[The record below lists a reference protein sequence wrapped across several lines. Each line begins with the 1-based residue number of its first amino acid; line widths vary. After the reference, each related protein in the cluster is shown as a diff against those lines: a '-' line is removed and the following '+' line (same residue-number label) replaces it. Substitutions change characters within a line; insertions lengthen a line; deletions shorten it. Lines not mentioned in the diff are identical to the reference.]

1 MKKLFLLIPIVF
13 IAYQFTNAQPSATR
27 MKEIFSETIIAT
39 NAANLNSP
47 WEITYGSDGYLWI
60 TESKTFLIRRILPTA
75 SYTSTPPAST
85 VVLDLTSASWAAGIR
100 KNYTVGAMVAG
111 TATPDPQGGL
121 MGIALHPEFSTNPAK
136 RFVYVAYNRQYLG
149 LNQSY
154 AGSTVNG
161 HLFLNNIVR
170 FTYNTSTNLLESPV
184 VICDTIRGSNDHNS
198 GRMIIAPVSG
208 TDYLFYAE
216 GDMGAGQFSNINRE
230 EKAQLT
236 QSYEGKILRFNLE
249 PDADAD
255 QGTVDYNQWIPN
267 DNPFNNVAP
276 VTGQSAV
283 WSTGIRN
290 NQGFAFANGILYG
303 SSHGPFSDDEINII
317 ERQKNYGH
325 PQVIGYSTDG
335 NYNNAK
341 AGPSTSILPLIS
353 SEATEASTIGANY
366 KDPIYSFF
374 PASAGNTSTPWT
386 IQYIYTN
393 QTYPGPP
400 SSGQAQN
407 LNQYWASIAPS
418 GMDIY
423 TNTKIPG
430 WKNSLLL
437 ASLKKGYMMRVKL
450 NTAGTAV
457 IPTDGY
463 DTVAVFNVQN
473 RFRDLAF
480 DPDGVTIY
488 SVVDRSGST
497 SGPTS
502 TNPVSSV
509 CAGCVI
515 KYKFLGYADNGTT
528 STISTGIPIDAGQA
542 NTCAPGS
549 SLTID
554 ATNNNIWVPITG
566 PNGDIVAEIKANG
579 NNLGTVTSSFYV
591 NTASVREDM
600 NYKPYSSRN
609 ITISLPGN
617 PVISGNVSIRLY
629 MTTAEYNAL
638 RTYVNSQ
645 SQPSGIATVNDV
657 SIYKNSDACGSSIQS
672 SAGKLTTTA
681 YTHGTYGYALQANVT
696 SFSSFYI
703 AANTFITLPV
713 NLISFTGKPFSNTS
727 LLHWEIDNN
736 DKIASFEIERS
747 ITKNDF
753 EKIGNL
759 SANENAGS
767 FAVYNFTDYD
777 GSKSGNTVYYR
788 IKLIEKDGTY
798 SYSNVIVISY
808 KPISESSMNI
818 YPNPVKN
825 KIQVVVNS
833 TTDETA
839 QLRIVDNKGQ
849 IISTRTIQLKK
860 GTNTFELNA
869 ESLTPGIY
877 YTDIT
882 GQTINQ
888 KVKFIKQ

>member
-1 MKKLFLLIPIVF
+1 MKILLLPFLLLLTVNQLI
-13 IAYQFTNAQPSATR
+13 NAQPTPTR
-27 MKEIFSETIIAT
+27 MKEVFSETVIAT
-39 NAANLNSP
+39 NGANLNSP
-47 WEITYGSDGYLWI
+47 WEITYGSDSYLWI

-75 SYTSTPPAST
+75 SYTSTPPAAT
-85 VVLDLTSASWAAGIR
+85 IVLDLTSASWAAGIR

-170 FTYNTSTNLLESPV
+170 FTYNTSTNVLESPV
-184 VICDTIRGSNDHNS
+184 VLCDTIRGSNDHNS
-198 GRMIIAPVSG
+198 GRMIIATVSG

-249 PDADAD
+249 PDGDAD

-325 PQVIGYSTDG
+325 PLVIGYSADG

-353 SEATEASTIGANY
+353 SEATEAANIGVNY
-366 KDPIYSFF
+366 KDPLYSLF
-374 PASAGNTSTPWT
+374 PAPAGNTSTPWS

-400 SSGQAQN
+400 TSGQAQN
-407 LNQYWASIAPS
+407 LNQHWASIAPS

-450 NTAGTAV
+450 DNAGTSV
-457 IPTDGY
+457 IPTNGF

-473 RFRDLAF
+473 RFRDLAI
-480 DPDGVTIY
+480 DPDGITFYGI
-488 SVVDRSGST
+488 VDRSGST

-509 CAGCVI
+509 CPGCVI
-515 KYKFLGYADNGTT
+515 KYKFLGYADNGTS
-528 STISTGIPIDAGQA
+528 STISTGIPIDAGLA

-591 NTASVREDM
+591 NTGSVREDM
-600 NYKPYSSRN
+600 NYKPYSNRN
-609 ITISLPGN
+609 INISLPGN

-629 MTTAEYNAL
+629 LTTGEYNSL

-645 SQPSGIATVNDV
+645 SQPSGISNITDV
-657 SIYKNSDACGSSIQS
+657 AIFKNTDACGSGIQN
-672 SAGKLTTTA
+672 SATRLTTTA
-681 YTHGTYGYALQANVT
+681 YTHGSYGYALQANIT
-696 SFSSFYI
+696 SFSSFYVGSN
-703 AANTFITLPV
+703 ALTTLPLK
-713 NLISFTGKPFSNTS
+713 LISFTAKPV
-727 LLHWEIDNN
+727 NN
-736 DKIASFEIERS
+736 NAVLQWTVNSTDKAANYSIERS
-747 ITKNDF
+747 YSNSAF
-753 EKIGNL
+753 ETIGNA
-759 SANENAGS
+759 SAKENTDQAS
-767 FAVYNFTDYD
+767 FTFTDFGAGNN
-777 GSKSGNTVYYR
+777 GSKIYYR
-788 IKLIEKDGTY
+788 IKALETNGTI
-798 SYSNVIVISY
+798 SYSNTVSVTFSQVTEPGI
-808 KPISESSMNI
+808 NI
-818 YPNPVKN
+818 YPNPVRN
-825 KIQVVVNS
+825 TVLITVNS
-833 TTDETA
+833 INDEPA
-839 QLRIVDNKGQ
+839 QLKVVDNTG
-849 IISTRTIQLKK
+849 RTVKQQAVVLKK
-860 GTNTFELNA
+860 GVNTFEVNMT
-869 ESLTPGIY
+869 SFTPGVY
-877 YTDIT
+877 HADIT
-882 GQTINQ
+882 GKSIN
-888 KVKFIKQ
+888 KKIKFIKQ